1 MAFDEAIACRFRL
14 PEKPFGWNTLSA
26 FCSDQEEVPSFACRW
41 RAMALPMKILQLTT
55 YPIERPL
62 HGGQIRVAQIRRV
75 YEVAGHDVAILTI
88 RSEESYRESRNV
100 DREVVF
106 PINSPHRQFEGQSVP
121 FIDDLLAGRF
131 AANDQSA
138 FERAAQLVDPDTA
151 VLHLEQ
157 PWLYPLAE
165 RLCREVLRTRPKI
178 VYSSQNIEWPLKQ
191 GILEPWSISNVERVL
206 SAIKDLEANCAQDAA
221 VTIAVSEGD
230 AKALTE
236 MGARHVVLAPN
247 GIDDWE
253 ISPEAIAGA
262 RAKLPREPFALFIGS
277 AHPPNATGFFQV
289 FRDSLAFL
297 PPDRQLVVAG
307 SVCDLLAGATEHG
320 RWKAI
325 NESRMRLLGTIDR
338 EFLECAKRLAR
349 VIVLPIT
356 VGGGSNLKTA
366 EALRSDCYVV
376 GTSTS
381 FRGFEAYQNLPGVY
395 VEDDPRRFGETVRR
409 LVTDDDFLRSRP
421 DRKDATNGL
430 VWSSTLARLP
440 HMIAEIQTL

>member
-1 MAFDEAIACRFRL
+1 
-14 PEKPFGWNTLSA
+14 
-26 FCSDQEEVPSFACRW
+26 
-41 RAMALPMKILQLTT
+41 MKILQLTT
-55 YPIERPL
+55 YPIEQPF
-62 HGGQIRVAQIRRV
+62 HGGQIRVAQIRRI
-75 YEVAGHDVAILTI
+75 YEIAGHDVSVLTI
-88 RSEESYRESRNV
+88 RSEESYRDSRNV

-138 FERAAQLVDPDTA
+138 FQRAAQLVDRDTA

-191 GILEPWSISNVERVL
+191 GILEPWSISNVQRVL
-206 SAIKDLEANCAQDAA
+206 SAIKDLEGNCALNSA

-230 AKALTE
+230 AQALTE

-253 ISPEAIAGA
+253 PSPEAITNA
-262 RAKLPREPFALFIGS
+262 RAKLPREPFALFVGS

-307 SVCDLLAGATEHG
+307 SVSELLASATEHG

-325 NESRMRLLGTIDR
+325 NESRLRLLGTIDR
-338 EFLECAKRLAR
+338 ELLECAKRLAR

-381 FRGFEAYQNLPGVY
+381 FRGFEAYTKLPGIY
-395 VEDDPRRFGETVRR
+395 VADDPRQFSEKVRR
-409 LVTDDDFLRSRP
+409 FLTDDDFLFSRP
-421 DRKDATNGL
+421 ERRNETCALLWN
-430 VWSSTLARLP
+430 STLSKLP
-440 HMIAEIQTL
+440 QMIAGIRAL